1 MVRGGSSAAEG
12 ERRDVVVPA
21 VVSADPHGGLI
32 AGDEAARLSA
42 SNPELGVESIKRLI
56 GRRVGTPEL
65 EWLAAGSPQLLV
77 QGEST
82 IGIELGAN
90 RYSAR
95 ALAHEILRQTVET
108 AERAVTGPGHKRRQ
122 VPAVLTIP
130 AVFDLPQRLALRKL
144 TKHAGID
151 VRRFVEAPLAALLAM
166 DLPEDLK
173 RVTVADFGAGYVD
186 ILVAERVDQGW
197 MMLGADGDALL
208 GTDDLDQRLVHLF
221 AQSFYD
227 EHGVDVSQSGV
238 TLGRMRRLAR
248 QIRLDAGNREPTT
261 AMLPDLIEVDGR
273 SLALVHPPIGVR
285 DLENLWMEELDSL
298 PTLCIRLFDELG
310 LGTDDVDALVLLGGG
325 SRIPMV
331 RWRFEEVLRH
341 EALPIQHGPFLAA
354 RGAAALAGAGPE
366 RGPQVTSVLP
376 HMLSLRVGDR
386 PPVAVTRRNQRL
398 PITSTHFFVPTPPH
412 RGPTSFLLCQGEQS
426 EIQAPVIVE
435 ATLERTDKRSYVVEM
450 LLSTTGEVE
459 LHVQPSAMLGLDGG
473 APVRPS
479 TMPPQSPPGPRRRLG
494 SITNDAWPLPPT
506 GGHLT
511 GDLPAVQSRRADS
524 DRVDTPSSRPEKVMR
539 RSMFARP
546 DSPQRL
552 DSIPPTS
559 MAAPPSGPAISV
571 HPDSEIPVSS
581 RSAADPLVGTVLDG
595 RYEITRVLGEGS
607 MARVYQAKHRFLQSK
622 YAVKVMHPELA
633 AHPDMRER
641 FLREAR
647 SAASIDNDHVV
658 RILDFGRVA
667 DGRDYFVM
675 EHLEGTSLE
684 DEMERRL
691 LPMSLVTTTMIHV
704 ARGLA
709 AAHEHGI
716 VHRDL
721 KPENIWLTET
731 DDIPRIKI
739 LDFGVAKISTPN
751 RGLTMGNAIIGTPYY
766 MAPDQI
772 AGDADPRTDLY
783 AAGIVMFELVT
794 GRLPFYHESLA
805 FVLAMQCET
814 PLPNAQELAGPIRCP
829 DELLRIIARCC
840 EKKKANRYQSANELL
855 AALEAVG
862 LEQS

>member
-1 MVRGGSSAAEG
+1 MVPGGNNGTEG
-12 ERRDVVVPA
+12 GRRDVVVPA
-21 VVSADPHGGLI
+21 VVSADPHGGLV
-32 AGDEAARLSA
+32 AGDEAARLTA

-56 GRRVGTPEL
+56 GRRVGTPEV
-65 EWLAAGSPQLLV
+65 EWLAAGSPQLWA
-77 QGEST
+77 QGERS
-82 IGIELGAN
+82 IGIELGPS

-95 ALAHEILRQTVET
+95 ALAHEVLRQTVET
-108 AERAVTGPGHKRRQ
+108 AERAVRRPGHKRRQ

-130 AVFDLPQRLALRKL
+130 AVFDMAQRIALRKL

-166 DLPEDLK
+166 DLPADVK

-186 ILVAERVDQGW
+186 ILVAERADRGW
-197 MMLGADGDALL
+197 TMLGADGDALL
-208 GTDDLDQRLVHLF
+208 GTDDLDQRLTHLF

-227 EHGVDVSQSGV
+227 EHGIDVSQRGV
-238 TLGRMRRLAR
+238 CLGRMRRLAR

-261 AMLPDLIEVDGR
+261 TMLPDFVEIDGR

-298 PTLCIRLFDELG
+298 PTLCIRLYEELG
-310 LGTDDVDALVLLGGG
+310 FGTDDVDALVLLGGG

-331 RWRFEEVLRH
+331 RWRFEDVLRH

-354 RGAAALAGAGPE
+354 RGAAALAGADPE
-366 RGPQVTSVLP
+366 RGPHATSVLP
-376 HMLSLRVGDR
+376 HVLSLRVGDR

-412 RGPTSFLLCQGEQS
+412 PSPTTFLLCQGEVS
-426 EIQAPVIVE
+426 DVHAPSFVDV
-435 ATLERTDKRSYVVEM
+435 TLERTDKRSYVVEM
-450 LLSTTGEVE
+450 LVSGTGDVE
-459 LHVQPSAMLGLDGG
+459 LHVQPSAMLGVQQG
-473 APVRPS
+473 APVHPS
-479 TMPPQSPPGPRRRLG
+479 TMPPQSPPGARARLD
-494 SITNDAWPLPPT
+494 SITDDSWPIVTAGPAAE
-506 GGHLT
+506 
-511 GDLPAVQSRRADS
+511 LPAVQSRRADS
-524 DRVDTPSSRPEKVMR
+524 DRLEVPSSRPEKVMR
-539 RSMFARP
+539 RSTFTRP
-546 DSPQRL
+546 DSSDRL

-559 MAAPPSGPAISV
+559 MAAPPSGVGDTIVPESGG
-571 HPDSEIPVSS
+571 PVSS
-581 RSAADPLVGTVLDG
+581 RSAGDPLVGTVLDG

-607 MARVYQAKHRFLQSK
+607 MARVYRAKHRFLKST

-633 AHPDMRER
+633 THADMRER

-658 RILDFGRVA
+658 RILDFGRIA

-684 DEMERRL
+684 DEMGRRL
-691 LPMSLVTTTMIHV
+691 LPMPLVMTTMIHV

-721 KPENIWLTET
+721 KPENIWLTEI

-751 RGLTMGNAIIGTPYY
+751 RGLTMGHAIIGTPYY

-772 AGDADPRTDLY
+772 AGDSDPRTDLY

-814 PLPNAQELAGPIRCP
+814 PLPSPQQLAGPVRCP
-829 DELLRIIARCC
+829 DELERIIARCC
-840 EKKKANRYQSANELL
+840 EKKKANRYQSAAELL
-855 AALEAVG
+855 TALEG
-862 LEQS
+862 LAIPRA

>member
-1 MVRGGSSAAEG
+1 MVPGGSGAEA

-32 AGDEAARLSA
+32 AGDDAARLTA
-42 SNPELGVESIKRLI
+42 SHPELGVESIKRLL
-56 GRRVGTPEL
+56 GRRVGTPEV
-65 EWLAAGSPQLLV
+65 EWLAAGSPQLIV
-77 QGEST
+77 QGDKS
-82 IGIELGAN
+82 IGVELGST

-95 ALAHEILRQTVET
+95 ALAHEVLRQTVET
-108 AERAVTGPGHKRRQ
+108 AERAARAPGHKRRQ

-130 AVFDLPQRLALRKL
+130 AVFDMHQRVALRKL
-144 TKHAGID
+144 TKHAGIE

-166 DLPEDLK
+166 DLPTDVK

-186 ILVAERVDQGW
+186 ILVAERADQGW
-197 MMLGADGDALL
+197 TMLGADGDALL
-208 GTDDLDQRLVHLF
+208 GTDDLDQRLTHLF

-227 EHGVDVSQSGV
+227 EHGIDVSQRGV
-238 TLGRMRRLAR
+238 CIGRMRRLAR
-248 QIRLDAGNREPTT
+248 QIRLDAGKREGTT
-261 AMLPDLIEVDGR
+261 TMLPDFVEVDGR

-298 PTLCIRLFDELG
+298 PTLCIRLYEELG
-310 LGTDDVDALVLLGGG
+310 LGTEDVDALVLLGGG

-341 EALPIQHGPFLAA
+341 EALPVQTGPFLAA
-354 RGAAALAGAGPE
+354 RGAAALAGADEE
-366 RGPQVTSVLP
+366 RGPRVTSALP
-376 HMLSLRVGDR
+376 HVLSLRVGDR
-386 PPVAVTRRNQRL
+386 SPVAVTRRNQRL

-412 RGPTSFLLCQGEQS
+412 PRATPFLLCQGEANDLL
-426 EIQAPVIVE
+426 APSFVE
-435 ATLERTDKRSYVVEM
+435 VTLDRTDKRSYVVEI
-450 LLSTTGEVE
+450 LISPTGEAE
-459 LHVQPSAMLGLDGG
+459 LHVQSSSMLGLEQG

-479 TMPPQSPPGPRRRLG
+479 TMPPQSPPGARARLD
-494 SITNDAWPLPPT
+494 SMTDDDWPIATEGASPI
-506 GGHLT
+506 GE
-511 GDLPAVQSRRADS
+511 LPAVQSRRVDS
-524 DRVDTPSSRPEKVMR
+524 DRLDVPSSRPEKVMR
-539 RSMFARP
+539 RSMFTRP
-546 DSPQRL
+546 DTPGRA

-559 MAAPPSGPAISV
+559 MAAPPSGEPTSGL
-571 HPDSEIPVSS
+571 PDSGGPVSS
-581 RSAADPLVGTVLDG
+581 RSSADPLVGTVLDG

-607 MARVYQAKHRFLQSK
+607 MARVYQAKHRFLQTK

-633 AHPDMRER
+633 THPDMRER

-684 DEMERRL
+684 DEMARRL
-691 LPMSLVTTTMIHV
+691 LPVPLVMTTMIHV

-709 AAHEHGI
+709 AAHAHGI

-721 KPENIWLTET
+721 KPENIWLTDI

-751 RGLTMGNAIIGTPYY
+751 RGLTMGHAIIGTPYY

-772 AGDADPRTDLY
+772 AGDSDPRTDLY

-805 FVLAMQCET
+805 LVLAMQCET
-814 PLPNAQELAGPIRCP
+814 PLPNVQELAGPSRCP
-829 DELLRIIARCC
+829 DELARIIRRCC
-840 EKKKANRYQSANELL
+840 EKKKRDRYQSAGELL
-855 AALEAVG
+855 AALEG
-862 LEQS
+862 LTLEG